1 MKKYLSILTIAVM
14 AFATSCSDSLERLPF
29 DQLVEETAFT
39 TVSDLQL
46 GLNGA
51 LGNYDPNP
59 IIRFNS
65 IFTDNCKIGDDNGGQ
80 ALNLLNQILNADGG
94 DEGIW
99 FNRYSTLNDANRLFA
114 SASTITPQLG
124 EEDQYDNILAQTYA
138 FRALLHYELLL
149 YYGVDMRDNAS
160 PGVPYV
166 DYVSADATPARN
178 TTGEVLIAIQAD
190 LDNALALFPA
200 NTTDINFFTP
210 DAITFMRAR
219 IALESGDYPA
229 AIGFSNTIISRYPL
243 ANPAQYLAMFRED
256 ADKTEVIFNV
266 DAVQGF
272 NLGLNFIWNF
282 NGPSPFIE
290 VSNGLAAAYPP
301 ADIRGIVNIDAE
313 STPEDSIFIVGK
325 YGINADTQA
334 INDFKAMRVSE
345 AYLIRAEAFA
355 RTTQFGLAQ
364 DDVFSVRSI
373 RNGAAAIPAYP
384 NIQIA
389 LEDILAERRLE
400 LSFEGHRYT
409 DIKRMRSVLNTGIER
424 EESDCDGAVPC
435 MLSVNSEKWIF
446 PIPIFEVN
454 ANPNITQTP
463 GY

>member
-1 MKKYLSILTIAVM
+1 
-14 AFATSCSDSLERLPF
+14 
-29 DQLVEETAFT
+29 
-39 TVSDLQL
+39 
-46 GLNGA
+46 
-51 LGNYDPNP
+51 
-59 IIRFNS
+59 
-65 IFTDNCKIGDDNGGQ
+65 
-80 ALNLLNQILNADGG
+80 
-94 DEGIW
+94 
-99 FNRYSTLNDANRLFA
+99 
-114 SASTITPQLG
+114 
-124 EEDQYDNILAQTYA
+124 
-138 FRALLHYELLL
+138 
-149 YYGVDMRDNAS
+149 
-160 PGVPYV
+160 V